1 MDIKHKIICD
11 YRSAANSPKELL
23 NFLLSNYRDIC
34 KYHSFNTFKEMT
46 INYRIICDRRNKAK
60 IINDYEKYVLTK
72 KQFHKSNLAISYN
85 MIDQIGVNEELEKK
99 IVNFMYDQMQ
109 DSDLNKF
116 RKIENF
122 KIKKHLIMSRV
133 QKIFFDKRYIN
144 ESKTTNLR
152 PPHK

>member
-46 INYRIICDRRNKAK
+46 INYRIIFDRKNRSK
-60 IINDYEKYVLTK
+60 IIKDYEKYVLTK
-72 KQFHKSNLAISYN
+72 KEFHKSNLAISYN
-85 MIDQIGVNEELEKK
+85 MIDQIKVNKGLEKK
-99 IVNFMYDQMQ
+99 IVDFMYDQMQ

-116 RKIENF
+116 RQINNATL
-122 KIKKHLIMSRV
+122 KKHMIMNYIH
-133 QKIFFDKRYIN
+133 KKYFDKR
-144 ESKTTNLR
+144 
-152 PPHK
+152 